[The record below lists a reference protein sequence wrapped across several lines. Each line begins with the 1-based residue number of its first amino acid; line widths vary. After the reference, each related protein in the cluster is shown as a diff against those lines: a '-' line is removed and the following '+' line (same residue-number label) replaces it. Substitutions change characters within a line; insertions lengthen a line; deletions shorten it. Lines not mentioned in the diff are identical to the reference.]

1 MIGFPGSLVRS
12 LGIGGLCVA
21 VTAGALAAQDN
32 GIDPELRADIERLME
47 VTKAADMG
55 RQMGDMMAL
64 QIVQMTGVDTPEAV
78 ARCRVIAAETVK
90 ELLADDK
97 LMDEMIPIYARHFT
111 HADVRGMID
120 FYDTPLGKK
129 TIEAMPSLMQESMQ
143 ASQRWAQKVMPGLQE
158 KITAR
163 LKAEGVIE

>member
-1 MIGFPGSLVRS
+1 M
-12 LGIGGLCVA
+12 GGLCVA
-21 VTAGALAAQDN
+21 LTAGAFAAEDN
-32 GIDPELRADIERLME
+32 GIDPELRADIKRLME
-47 VTKAADMG
+47 VTKAADTG

-64 QIVQMTGVDTPEAV
+64 RIVQMTGVYRPEAI
-78 ARCRVIAAETVK
+78 ARCRVLAAEMVK

-97 LMDEMIPIYARHFT
+97 LMDEVIPIYARHFT

-129 TIEAMPSLMQESMQ
+129 TIKAMPSLMQESMQ
-143 ASQRWAQKVMPGLQE
+143 ASHHWAQEVMPSLQE

>member
-1 MIGFPGSLVRS
+1 M
-12 LGIGGLCVA
+12 GGLGVA
-21 VTAGALAAQDN
+21 LTAGALAAEDN
-32 GIDPELRADIERLME
+32 GIDPELHADIERLME

-55 RQMGDMMAL
+55 RRMGDMMAL
-64 QIVQMTGVDTPEAV
+64 RIVQMTRVYRPEAI
-78 ARCRVIAAETVK
+78 ARCRVLAAEMVK
-90 ELLADDK
+90 ELLTDDK
-97 LMDEMIPIYARHFT
+97 LMDEVIPIYARHFT

-143 ASQRWAQKVMPGLQE
+143 ASQRWAQQVMPGLQE